1 MGMLVKAKAM
11 GPGRL
16 RVPTSLDP
24 KAIVGDARAVGR
36 KVEKGKVDLIVTSP
50 PYWLKRDY
58 GHEQQLGQERRA
70 SEFVDTLVDVVDSWR
85 PLLRPHGSLFINLG
99 DSVRDGVMVGITTM
113 FESAMVGRGWS
124 VSSRIL
130 WAKTH
135 GLPDPHGRLPQRY
148 EFIFQ
153 FSQGRPFVDAF
164 AYGQE
169 FDLSEGN
176 IWNIRAE
183 LNRSEHVAPF
193 PRELPRRAILLACP
207 ERVCAA
213 CGKPL
218 ARQLERGLTLNS
230 DRKQSVKAMER
241 WTASGLTDAHL
252 RAIRATGIC
261 DAGKARKVQNG
272 AGGNTKEVARLA
284 EEAKAAL
291 GGYFREFTFA
301 LQEQVGWQPCSCG
314 EPVDSYVP
322 GLVLDP
328 FMGTG
333 TTLRV
338 ARELGR
344 RSMGIDLKP
353 MMLAEA

>member
-1 MGMLVKAKAM
+1 MGKLLKGKAI

-16 RVPTSLDP
+16 KVPSSLTP
-24 KAIVGDARAVGR
+24 KIIVGDARMAGQ
-36 KVEKGKVDLIVTSP
+36 KLEKGKIDLIVTSP

-58 GHEQQLGQERRA
+58 GHERQLGQERQA
-70 SEFVDTLVDVVDSWR
+70 TDFVEKLVEVVDSWR

-113 FESAMVGRGWS
+113 FETAMVGRGWA
-124 VSSRIL
+124 VGARIL

-153 FSQGRPFVDAF
+153 FTQGRPFVDAF
-164 AYGQE
+164 AYGRE

-183 LNRSEHVAPF
+183 LSRSEHVAPF

-207 ERVCAA
+207 ERICAA

-218 ARQLERGLTLNS
+218 ARQLERGLTL
-230 DRKQSVKAMER
+230 DPQRKQSVKAMER
-241 WTASGLTDAHL
+241 WTASGLQDKHL

-261 DAGKARKVQNG
+261 DAGKARRVQNG
-272 AGGNTKEVARLA
+272 AGGNTKEVILLA

-301 LQEQVGWQPCSCG
+301 LQEQIGWHPCGCG
-314 EPVDSYVP
+314 APVDSHVP

-338 ARELGR
+338 ARDLGR
-344 RSMGIDLKP
+344 RSMGIDLNP
-353 MMLAEA
+353 MMLSDG